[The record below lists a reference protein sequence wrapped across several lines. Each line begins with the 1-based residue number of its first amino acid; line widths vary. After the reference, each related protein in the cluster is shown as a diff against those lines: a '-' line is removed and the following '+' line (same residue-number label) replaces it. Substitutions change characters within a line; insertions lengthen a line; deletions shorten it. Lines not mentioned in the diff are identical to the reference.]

1 MADTLT
7 VESYLQQIERP
18 ADSKEE
24 YGPCHAMYYAK
35 SCSSLKKKSEFFRA
49 ELNRAEWDT
58 ELWCWWRCV
67 ALSYSNRCFTK
78 NTQGA
83 WWNVLKVTV
92 IL

>member
-7 VESYLQQIERP
+7 VESYLQPIERP

-83 WWNVLKVTV
+83 
-92 IL
+92 